1 MKSGIVNMRKK
12 RTDLPEIGG
21 KPMKKCVMISD
32 SFKGT
37 LSSQDICRIAEENLK
52 DFFPDCTLIK
62 VPVADGGEGTVACFY
77 EACGGE
83 LVCVPVHGP
92 YGEPVEAAYLRL
104 GSGEAVIEMAAAAGL
119 PQVGDRK
126 NPCKTSTYGVGQLI
140 RHAVEHGARR
150 ILLGLGG
157 SCTNDGG
164 CGCAAALGIRFYDDS
179 GNLFVP
185 VGETLS
191 QIARI
196 DLQEA
201 ERLLQDVRITVMC
214 DIENPMHGKNGAA
227 HVFAPQK
234 GADPEMVE
242 FLDGQ
247 LRYLDQ
253 AIQKHLGKDVSAV
266 PGAGAA
272 GGFGAGMMA
281 FFDAELKPGI
291 ETVLDLVRFEE
302 LLQGCDVV
310 FTGEGRLD
318 SQSVQG
324 KTISGIGKRAY
335 QCGVPV
341 VAVVGGV
348 AEEVEHI
355 CDHPEYGVAAVF
367 SINRQA
373 AYFSVAQHKSYENY
387 TYTFRNILRLIQLSK
402 KM

>member
-1 MKSGIVNMRKK
+1 MIADYYLKQDHSNLNGNTDAKDCIMKRQIYLKSEA
-12 RTDLPEIGG
+12 PA
-21 KPMKKCVMISD
+21 MKKCIVISD

-37 LSSQDICRIAEENLK
+37 LSSQDICKIAEENLK
-52 DFFPDCTLIK
+52 DFFPDCTLVK

-83 LVCVPVHGP
+83 LVRVTVQGP
-92 YGEPVEAAYLRL
+92 YGEIVEAAYLRL
-104 GSGEAVIEMAAAAGL
+104 GSGEAVVEMAAAAGL

-140 RHAVEHGARR
+140 RHAVEHGARQV
-150 ILLGLGG
+150 LLGLGG

-164 CGCAAALGIRFYDDS
+164 CGCAAALGVRFYDDD
-179 GNLFVP
+179 GNTFIP

-191 QIARI
+191 RIARI

-201 ERLLQDVRITVMC
+201 EVLLQGVRITVMC
-214 DIENPMHGKNGAA
+214 DIENPMYGINGAA
-227 HVFAPQK
+227 YVFAPQK
-234 GADPEMVE
+234 GANPEMVE

-247 LRYLDQ
+247 LRCLDQ
-253 AIQKHLGKDVSAV
+253 AIRKHLGKEVSGV

-281 FFDAELKPGI
+281 FFGAELKPGI

-324 KTISGIGKRAY
+324 KNHQRHWKTGSPVWRSRDCCCRWCDRRGGRYLRSSGIWSRSGVFHQPAGGGFF
-335 QCGVPV
+335 CGT
-341 VAVVGGV
+341 A
-348 AEEVEHI
+348 
-355 CDHPEYGVAAVF
+355 
-367 SINRQA
+367 
-373 AYFSVAQHKSYENY
+373 
-387 TYTFRNILRLIQLSK
+387 
-402 KM
+402 

>member
-1 MKSGIVNMRKK
+1 
-12 RTDLPEIGG
+12 
-21 KPMKKCVMISD
+21 MKKCIVISD

-37 LSSQDICRIAEENLK
+37 LSSQDICKIAEENLK
-52 DFFPDCTLIK
+52 DFFPDCTLVK
-62 VPVADGGEGTVACFY
+62 VPVADGGEGTVASFY

-83 LVCVPVHGP
+83 LVRVNVQGP
-92 YGEPVEAAYLRL
+92 YGEPIEAAYLRL
-104 GSGEAVIEMAAAAGL
+104 GSGEAVVEMAAAAGL

-126 NPCKTSTYGVGQLI
+126 NPGKTSTYGVGQLI
-140 RHAVEHGARR
+140 RHAVEHGAQQ

-164 CGCAAALGIRFYDDS
+164 CGCAAALGARFYDDD
-179 GNLFVP
+179 GNAFIP

-191 QIARI
+191 RIAGI

-201 ERLLQDVRITVMC
+201 EMLLQGVHITVMC
-214 DIENPMHGKNGAA
+214 DIENPMHGINGAA
-227 HVFAPQK
+227 YVFAPQK

-242 FLDGQ
+242 FLDQQ
-247 LRYLDQ
+247 LQSLDQ
-253 AIQKHLGKDVSAV
+253 SIRSHLGKDVSAV

-281 FFDAELKPGI
+281 FFGAELKPGI
-291 ETVLDLVRFEE
+291 ETVLDLVHFEE

-318 SQSVQG
+318 SQSIQG
-324 KTISGIGKRAY
+324 KTISGIGKRAHR
-335 QCGVPV
+335 CGVPV
-341 VAVVGGV
+341 IAVVGGV
-348 AEEVEHI
+348 AEDVEHI

-373 AYFSVAQHKSYENY
+373 VDFSVAQHKSYENY
-387 TYTFRNILRLIQLSK
+387 TYTFRNILRLIRMSK
-402 KM
+402 EM